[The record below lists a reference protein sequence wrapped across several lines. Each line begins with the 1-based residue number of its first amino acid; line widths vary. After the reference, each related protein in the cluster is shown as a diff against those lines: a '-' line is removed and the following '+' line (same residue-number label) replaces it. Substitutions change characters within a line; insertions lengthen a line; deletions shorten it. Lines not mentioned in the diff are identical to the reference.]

1 MNDLR
6 IHRILSDEEI
16 SKVLGELAE
25 DFEGRVDTPGPGE
38 RAVLFTIQHRFHSGA
53 LTARVRW
60 EYDGADT
67 VLRAEVDNR
76 EAGVTHAGK
85 SLLILGAVAVLP
97 PMLCWYFPS
106 LMPMVPLA
114 LLLMF
119 LSWLAVARKPAYFTP
134 EFYLRRLQNRLGK

>member
-6 IHRILSDEEI
+6 IHRVLTEEEI
-16 SKVLGELAE
+16 SKVLEELAG
-25 DFEGRVDTPGPGE
+25 DFEGRVEAPTPRE
-38 RAVLFTIQHRFHSGA
+38 RALNFAIRHRFHAGN
-53 LTARVRW
+53 LTVRVRW
-60 EYDGADT
+60 DYDGADT
-67 VLRAEVDNR
+67 VIRAEVDNR

-85 SLLILGAVAVLP
+85 SLLILGALSVLP

-134 EFYLRRLQNRLGK
+134 EFYLRRLQTRLR

>member
-6 IHRILSDEEI
+6 IKRMLADEEI
-16 SKVLGELAE
+16 SKVLEELAD
-25 DFEGRVDTPGPGE
+25 DFEGRVETPGPRE
-38 RAVLFTIQHRFHSGA
+38 RALIFSIRHRFHSGA
-53 LTARVRW
+53 LTVRVRW
-60 EYDGADT
+60 DYEGADT
-67 VLRAEVDNR
+67 ILRAEVDNR

-85 SLLILGAVAVLP
+85 SLLILGALSVLP

-134 EFYLRRLQNRLGK
+134 EFYLRRLQSRLKG